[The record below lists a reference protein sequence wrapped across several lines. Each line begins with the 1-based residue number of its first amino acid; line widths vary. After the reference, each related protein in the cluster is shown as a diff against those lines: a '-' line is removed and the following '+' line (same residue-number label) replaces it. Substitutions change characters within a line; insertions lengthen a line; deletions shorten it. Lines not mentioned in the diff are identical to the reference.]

1 MSKIFGGG
9 IYGDDMIGGCSSLL
23 SLPDTSKWNTYNVID
38 MSCMLSGCK
47 SLLSLPDI
55 SKWNTSHLE
64 KDNSMFEECNK
75 LSNIPVIRK
84 KSKGLFGGIFD
95 N

>member
-1 MSKIFGGG
+1 MS
-9 IYGDDMIGGCSSLL
+9 Y
-23 SLPDTSKWNTYNVID
+23 
-38 MSCMLSGCK
+38 MLSGCK

-55 SKWNTSHLE
+55 SKWNTSYLE

-75 LSNIPVIRK
+75 LSNIPIIKK
-84 KSKGLFGGIFD
+84 KSKGLFGRLFD